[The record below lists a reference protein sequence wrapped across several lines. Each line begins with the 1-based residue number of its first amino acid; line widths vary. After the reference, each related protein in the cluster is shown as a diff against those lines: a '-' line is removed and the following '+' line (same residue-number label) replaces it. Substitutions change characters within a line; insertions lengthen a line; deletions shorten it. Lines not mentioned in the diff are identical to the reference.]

1 MKLRCLYCLGS
12 IFGVALILSQAPFA
26 VHAQDKYP
34 ERPIRLL
41 VPFSAG
47 ASTDLMARKL
57 SAKLTP
63 LLGQPVVVEN
73 RTGAAG
79 TIAAT
84 EVARAKPDG
93 YTLIF
98 GTVSTH
104 VLNQLTMS
112 NVPYDALK
120 DFSHVFLLG
129 TSTTSVSVHPTI
141 AASLPELIK
150 RVRAMPGKYS
160 YGSSGQ
166 GSILH
171 LAGELFKNRA
181 GGLDMLHVPY
191 RGSGASVTDLIGGQ
205 IPVAMMAL
213 GTALPYH
220 RAGKLRALAAMSEK
234 RSQVAPDVPTVLE
247 YGIRG
252 VVSYSCVMVS
262 GPAGMP
268 KPVIDQLHQAIARM
282 MPDEAFQ
289 KDMLS
294 VGFDPVTDSS
304 PQKTTQ
310 FIRDEIARWE
320 PVIKEIGLKPN

>member
-1 MKLRCLYCLGS
+1 MKTRNRTCFRS
-12 IFGVALILSQAPFA
+12 IIGAAFILSWASGA
-26 VHAQDKYP
+26 VHAQEKYP

-63 LLGQPVVVEN
+63 LLGQPVVIEN

-79 TIAAT
+79 TIAAN

-98 GTVSTH
+98 GTVPTH

-112 NVPYDALK
+112 KVPYDALK

-141 AASLPELIK
+141 AATLPELIK

-166 GSILH
+166 GGILH
-171 LAGELFKNRA
+171 LAGELFKARA

-205 IPVAMMAL
+205 IPIAMMAL

-234 RSQVAPDVPTVLE
+234 RSRVAPDVPTVLE

-252 VVSYSCVMVS
+252 VVAYSCVMVS

-268 KPVIDQLHQAIARM
+268 KPVIDQLHQAIAKM

-294 VGFDPVTDSS
+294 VGFDPVTDSN

-320 PVIKEIGLKPN
+320 RVIREIGLKPN

>member
-1 MKLRCLYCLGS
+1 MKTRSWTRSGS
-12 IFGVALILSQAPFA
+12 VIGAAVILSSAPFA

-63 LLGQPVVVEN
+63 LLGQSIVVEN

-112 NVPYDALK
+112 KVPYDALK

-171 LAGELFKNRA
+171 LAGELFKTRA

-205 IPVAMMAL
+205 IPIAMMAL
-213 GTALPYH
+213 GTALPHH

-262 GPAGMP
+262 GPAGVP
-268 KPVIDQLHQAIARM
+268 KPVIDQLHQAIAKM

-294 VGFDPVTDSS
+294 VGFDPVTDSN

-310 FIRDEIARWE
+310 FIRDEIARWD

>member
-1 MKLRCLYCLGS
+1 MKTRSGKCSSGIIS
-12 IFGVALILSQAPFA
+12 AALILSWVPWA
-26 VHAQDKYP
+26 VQAQDKYP

-63 LLGQPVVVEN
+63 LLGQPIVVEN

-79 TIAAT
+79 TIATA

-112 NVPYDALK
+112 KVPYDALK
-120 DFSHVFLLG
+120 DFSHVSLLG
-129 TSTTSVSVHPTI
+129 TSTTSISVHPTI

-150 RVRAMPGKYS
+150 RVRATPGKYS

-171 LAGELFKNRA
+171 LAGELFKTRA

-191 RGSGASVTDLIGGQ
+191 RGSGASVTDLIAGQ
-205 IPVAMMAL
+205 IPLAMMAL

-252 VVSYSCVMVS
+252 VVAYSCVMVS
-262 GPAGMP
+262 APAGTP
-268 KPVIDQLHQAIARM
+268 KPVIDQLHQAIAKM
-282 MPDEAFQ
+282 VPDEAFQ

-294 VGFDPVTDSS
+294 VGFDPVTDSN
-304 PQKTTQ
+304 PQRATQ

-320 PVIKEIGLKPN
+320 PIVKETGLKAN

>member
-1 MKLRCLYCLGS
+1 MKTRSGKY
-12 IFGVALILSQAPFA
+12 FGGMIGAAFLLSCASWA
-26 VHAQDKYP
+26 VHAQEKYP
-34 ERPIRLL
+34 ERPVRLL

-63 LLGQPVVVEN
+63 LMGQPVVVEN

-79 TIAAT
+79 TIAAA

-112 NVPYDALK
+112 KVPYDALK
-120 DFSHVFLLG
+120 DFSHVYLLG

-171 LAGELFKNRA
+171 LAGELFKARA
-181 GGLDMLHVPY
+181 GGLDILHVPY

-205 IPVAMMAL
+205 IPIAMMAL
-213 GTALPYH
+213 GTALAYH

-268 KPVIDQLHQAIARM
+268 KPVIDQLHQAIAKM

-294 VGFDPVTDSS
+294 VGFDPVPDSN

-310 FIRDEIARWE
+310 FIKDEIARWE
-320 PVIKEIGLKPN
+320 PVVREIGLKAN

>member
-1 MKLRCLYCLGS
+1 MKTRSGKY
-12 IFGVALILSQAPFA
+12 FGGMIGAAFLLSCASWA
-26 VHAQDKYP
+26 VHAQEKYP
-34 ERPIRLL
+34 ERPVRLL

-63 LLGQPVVVEN
+63 LMGQPVVVEN

-79 TIAAT
+79 TIAAA

-112 NVPYDALK
+112 KVPYDALK
-120 DFSHVFLLG
+120 DFSHVYLLG

-171 LAGELFKNRA
+171 LAGELFKARA

-205 IPVAMMAL
+205 IPIAMMAL
-213 GTALPYH
+213 GTALAYH

-234 RSQVAPDVPTVLE
+234 RSQVAPDVPTVVE

-268 KPVIDQLHQAIARM
+268 KPVIDQLHQAIAKM

-294 VGFDPVTDSS
+294 VGFDPVPDSN

-310 FIRDEIARWE
+310 FIKDEIARWE
-320 PVIKEIGLKPN
+320 PVVREIGLKAN

>member
-1 MKLRCLYCLGS
+1 MKTRNGKCSSGIIS
-12 IFGVALILSQAPFA
+12 AALVLSWVPWA
-26 VHAQDKYP
+26 VHAQEKYP

-63 LLGQPVVVEN
+63 LMGQPIVVEN

-79 TIAAT
+79 TIAAA

-112 NVPYDALK
+112 KVPYDALK
-120 DFSHVFLLG
+120 DFSHVYLLG

-166 GSILH
+166 GGILH
-171 LAGELFKNRA
+171 LAGELFKARA

-205 IPVAMMAL
+205 IPIAMMAL
-213 GTALPYH
+213 GTALAYH

-268 KPVIDQLHQAIARM
+268 KPVIDQLHQAIAKM

-294 VGFDPVTDSS
+294 VGFDPVPDSN

-310 FIRDEIARWE
+310 FIKDEIARWE
-320 PVIKEIGLKPN
+320 PVVREIGLKPN